1 MSECVKCGSPYH
13 GTESCPQA
21 SKRKKKSTF
30 KTRKQLGLGPN
41 EIPFKYRADIEPEQD
56 DETEVIRKEA
66 LLRLNS
72 QRVYMQMGCAVK
84 AYNSIKET
92 AKWVANLFENMDE
105 EDRNAASSVFMGIEG
120 MMFGL
125 ESLSNQKIEQAVRM
139 EELVERER
147 KKARAAR
154 MRLSRMASAKYKKA
168 NQFGIFRAAVSS
180 REVPLIG
187 DEGLLRQL
195 QFMMEEEKRTSDGEG

>member
-1 MSECVKCGSPYH
+1 
-13 GTESCPQA
+13 
-21 SKRKKKSTF
+21 
-30 KTRKQLGLGPN
+30 
-41 EIPFKYRADIEPEQD
+41 
-56 DETEVIRKEA
+56 
-66 LLRLNS
+66 
-72 QRVYMQMGCAVK
+72 
-84 AYNSIKET
+84 
-92 AKWVANLFENMDE
+92 
-105 EDRNAASSVFMGIEG
+105 MGIEG